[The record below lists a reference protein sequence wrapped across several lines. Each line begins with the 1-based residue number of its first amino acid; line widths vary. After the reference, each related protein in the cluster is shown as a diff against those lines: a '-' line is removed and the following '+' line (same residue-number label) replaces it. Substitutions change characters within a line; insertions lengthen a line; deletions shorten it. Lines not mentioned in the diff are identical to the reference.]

1 MKTTLP
7 ISCNK
12 DCGSGCPLTAHIEN
26 GRLVK
31 VTDNPLKGKYMQGC
45 AKGYR
50 MPEILYHP
58 DRLKK
63 PLIRV
68 GERGTGSFREA
79 EWGEALTL
87 AASKLSE
94 AKSTYGPES
103 ILNIGGSGS
112 CRGALHNTARLLTRF
127 LALFGGYTETRGS
140 YSSEAVSFVNPFLFG
155 TNDVGIDV
163 RTLLDSELVILWGF
177 NPADTRFGCETEAV
191 LRELKKRGTPVI
203 VIDPRRTA
211 SVDLCG
217 AEWIPIYPG
226 SDNALAAAL
235 LRLLILDD
243 RIDLAQI
250 NLYSIGFSELT
261 RYVCGDIDGQLKD
274 PAWAEEQCGI
284 SEAQLLRLYKKF
296 ISAQPAAV
304 LPGLSIQRTLGGED
318 TNRFLTALQLAAG
331 NIGKS
336 GGSTG
341 SGQWNH
347 IQTPRCGKIEVPG
360 NPAGSKFSIP
370 VYEWADA
377 VLKGKEGGYPSDIS
391 VLYNVGGNFAV
402 QSSDSTKVRKALQRV
417 DFIISHDFFLTPTCE
432 WSDIVFP
439 VKMFPERTDICFSNS
454 GMLLYSPKVVETE
467 GQAKDDFEILCL
479 LADSLGFGET
489 FSGNKTSEEWI
500 ESFIAESEIDDP
512 ELFRKRG
519 IWEGEGRMSFGL
531 SDFIDDPVKNAL
543 STPSGKIELVSDTYL
558 LAGGA
563 EVPHLG
569 KEILSEQYPLF
580 LITPHEKFRI
590 HSQNTNV
597 KSLAVLLDD
606 RLEIHAEDAEDR
618 FIGENDVVRVQSST
632 GSVIVNVKLSYA
644 IAKGVVSLKSGFWY
658 TEKESEVAVYYGT
671 NTLTNSDPTFPSHGS
686 RTHSN
691 AVQVLKI
698 L

>member
-7 ISCNK
+7 VSCNK
-12 DCGSGCPLTAHIEN
+12 DCGSGCPLIAHIED

-31 VTDNPLKGKYMQGC
+31 VSDNPLRGKYMQGC

-63 PLIRV
+63 PLIRI
-68 GERGTGSFREA
+68 GKRGTGNFREA
-79 EWGEALTL
+79 EWDEALSL
-87 AASKLSE
+87 AASKLSV
-94 AKSTYGPES
+94 AKKIHGPES

-112 CRGALHNTARLLTRF
+112 CRGALHNTARLLPGF
-127 LALFGGYTETRGS
+127 LALFGGFTETHGS

-155 TNDVGIDV
+155 TQDIGIDV

-211 SVDLCG
+211 SVGLCG
-217 AEWIPIYPG
+217 ADWIPIYPG
-226 SDNALAAAL
+226 SDNALASAL

-243 RIDLAQI
+243 RI
-250 NLYSIGFSELT
+250 NLDYIDSYSIGFSDLS
-261 RYVCGDIDGQLKD
+261 RYVCGDVDGQPKD
-274 PAWAEEQCGI
+274 PAWAEMQCGI
-284 SEAQLLRLYKKF
+284 KKVQLLDLYEKF
-296 ISAQPAAV
+296 ISAKPAAV

-331 NIGKS
+331 NIGIS

-341 SGQWNH
+341 AGQWNN
-347 IQTPRCGKIEVPG
+347 IPNPRCGKIEVPENPVG
-360 NPAGSKFSIP
+360 NACSIP

-377 VLKGKEGGYPSDIS
+377 VLQGKEGGYPSDIS
-391 VLYNVGGNFAV
+391 VIYNVGGNFAV

-417 DFIISHDFFLTPTCE
+417 DFVISHDYFLTPTGE

-439 VKMFPERTDICFSNS
+439 VTMFPERTDICFTHA
-454 GMLLYSPKVVETE
+454 GMLLYSPKVVEAE
-467 GQAKDDFEILCL
+467 GQAKDDFEIFCL
-479 LADSLGFGET
+479 LADSLGFGKE
-489 FSGNKTSEEWI
+489 FSGGKNTDEWI
-500 ESFIAESEIDDP
+500 EYFIAESEITDP
-512 ELFRKRG
+512 DSFRKSG
-519 IWEGEGRMSFGL
+519 IWEGRSRMSIGL
-531 SDFIDDPVKNAL
+531 SDFIKNPVKNAL
-543 STPSGKIELVSDTYL
+543 STPSGKIELVSDAYTL
-558 LAGGA
+558 EGGA
-563 EVPHLG
+563 EVPHFG

-590 HSQNTNV
+590 HSQNVMV
-597 KSLAVLLDD
+597 KSLASLCDD
-606 RLEIHAEDAEDR
+606 RLEIHAEDAAERGVGD
-618 FIGENDVVRVQSST
+618 NDIVRVQSGT
-632 GSVIVNVKLSYA
+632 GALIVNVKVSSS
-644 IAKGVVSLKSGFWY
+644 IAKGVVSLKSGFWFA
-658 TEKESEVAVYYGT
+658 EKKMDGTFYHGT
-671 NTLTNSDPTFPSHGS
+671 NSLTDSVPTLPSHGS

-691 AVQVLKI
+691 AVQVVKI
-698 L
+698 V